1 VIRLVRIT
9 GFLLIVAG
17 AVCILTWLVEPLRA
31 IWPWLR
37 QLPLPIQIGFALA
50 TFGLA
55 LLICTLLW
63 ERWEERGEDRALR
76 EDE

>member
-1 VIRLVRIT
+1 MIRLVRLT

-17 AVCILTWLVEPLRA
+17 AICVLTWLVEPLRE

-50 TFGLA
+50 AFGLV

-63 ERWEERGEDRALR
+63 ERWEDRGEDRALR
-76 EDE
+76 EEE

>member
-1 VIRLVRIT
+1 MIGLVRIT

-17 AVCILTWLVEPLRA
+17 AVCILTWLIEPLRA
-31 IWPWLR
+31 IWPWVR

-50 TFGLA
+50 AFGLV

-63 ERWEERGEDRALR
+63 ERWEARGEDRALR
-76 EDE
+76 EEE